1 MTNLQK
7 LIVAVLSVVVAV
19 IFVALSCVTLIYLQR
34 STSKAAPPLVAAIEP
49 ASVTPSLNSLPG
61 ATQPLSTTA
70 TPTQPPLPT
79 PTSTRVVTQTP
90 TATPRP
96 TPINC
101 IHDISDFEIS
111 GVVTNEEVE
120 TYLRATIPLSH
131 LDHCLRIRYVNQ
143 VTEVRATPVS
153 GQFTPVVRYVSVYPV
168 AGVELSPANIFDT
181 LTHEIGHNVH
191 FNMRIDNL
199 ELANHWGELH
209 KQDVGFVTNYA
220 RTNEFEDFAE
230 SYMTYI
236 RYPQNL
242 LLSSAVKYEF
252 MRVEVFDGYEYLR

>member
-1 MTNLQK
+1 VTNFQK
-7 LIVAVLSVVVAV
+7 LIIAILSVIVAV
-19 IFVALSCVTLIYLQR
+19 IFVALSCVALTYVQR
-34 STSKAAPPLVAAIEP
+34 STSKPEPPLVAAIEP
-49 ASVTPSLNSLPG
+49 PSVTPSLSPLPT
-61 ATQPLSTTA
+61 ATQLLSTTA
-70 TPTQPPLPT
+70 TPTETPLPT

-101 IHDISDFEIS
+101 IHAIDDFEIS

-131 LDHCLRIRYVNQ
+131 LDHCLRIRYIDQ
-143 VTEVRATPVS
+143 VTEIRATPVS
-153 GQFTPVVRYVSVYPV
+153 GQFTPVVRYVSVYPI
-168 AGVELSPANIFDT
+168 AGVELSPTNIFDT

-199 ELANHWGELH
+199 ELANYWGELH

-242 LLSSAVKYEF
+242 LLSSAAKYEF
-252 MRVEVFDGYEYLR
+252 MRVEVFEGYEYLR